1 MSVSG
6 ISHFETEDRDL
17 ERRVKSFMAGRHLAA
32 LRQLRVD
39 AREGVVTL
47 QGRVASFYEK
57 QISHQCCRRV
67 AGVLDLVDRIEVG
80 PVPPVAKGASLKVAS
95 APVVLAAALQL
106 SACGKGVRVP
116 DEVSA

>member
-17 ERRVKSFMAGRHLAA
+17 ERRVKSFLAGRHLWS
-32 LRQLRVD
+32 LGRLQVE

-57 QISHQCCRRV
+57 QVSQQCCRRV
-67 AGVLDLVDRIEVG
+67 AGVLDLVDRVEVG
-80 PVPPVAKGASLKVAS
+80 PVSPVAKGTSHKATWIVIRSTPA
-95 APVVLAAALQL
+95 
-106 SACGKGVRVP
+106 
-116 DEVSA
+116 E